1 MHEEAA
7 AAFSSAIQVET
18 NLGHGWAEF
27 GEYNDRMF
35 DEQPT
40 EIKFAADAVNCYLQA
55 SGIFN
60 SGRCRKYF
68 SRILWLLSLDDEQG
82 SVMAAADA
90 YKADSPVWY
99 WVTFIPELIGSLAG
113 KEAKF
118 GRNILIKI
126 AKTYPQA
133 LHFQLRTTK
142 EDFAAM
148 KRVALQ
154 GNPQSSTSQ
163 GSDPT
168 PVVVVEP
175 PSNAK
180 DSNGD
185 VDMTAGG
192 DNASS
197 VADASVK
204 EDSAAAGSASSAAQ
218 PPAVASQP
226 QPTPWDHI
234 EEVMA
239 ILKTAYPLLALT
251 METMVDQILARLKPT
266 TDEDIYRLIVALLN
280 DGVQMYLTHLSKHP
294 DTGGPLSQAT
304 ETSLNRFAESM
315 VPNHIKYK
323 DAFEQDF
330 ISSKPNLSQLVER
343 FRVWRDKLEILL
355 DSRPQKHNL
364 EHFTQYLAEFEHS
377 KFDDIEVPGQYFQMK
392 NSSKDFARIERFDP
406 IAEVVRAHAGCHRR
420 IMIKGHDGSKHSFI
434 IQHPA
439 AKQYRREERTV
450 QLFRLLNE
458 TLERRIETRRKNLH
472 FNLPVIIPLAPQI
485 RLVQD
490 DRTNI
495 NLQDVFEDHARKNGF
510 GKDDPSVYYINRMK
524 EACLAQDLTKKSV
537 SSLPFKV
544 FLTFLLPSFP
554 FRKWT

>member
-1 MHEEAA
+1 M
-7 AAFSSAIQVET
+7 
-18 NLGHGWAEF
+18 
-27 GEYNDRMF
+27 
-35 DEQPT
+35 QP
-40 EIKFAADAVNCYLQA
+40 QA
-55 SGIFN
+55 S
-60 SGRCRKYF
+60 
-68 SRILWLLSLDDEQG
+68 
-82 SVMAAADA
+82 
-90 YKADSPVWY
+90 
-99 WVTFIPELIGSLAG
+99 
-113 KEAKF
+113 
-118 GRNILIKI
+118 
-126 AKTYPQA
+126 
-133 LHFQLRTTK
+133 
-142 EDFAAM
+142 
-148 KRVALQ
+148 
-154 GNPQSSTSQ
+154 
-163 GSDPT
+163 
-168 PVVVVEP
+168 
-175 PSNAK
+175 
-180 DSNGD
+180 
-185 VDMTAGG
+185 
-192 DNASS
+192 
-197 VADASVK
+197 
-204 EDSAAAGSASSAAQ
+204 
-218 PPAVASQP
+218 PA
-226 QPTPWDHI
+226 TPWDHI

-280 DGVQMYLTHLSKHP
+280 DGVQMYLTHLSKYP

-323 DAFEQDF
+323 EAFEKDF
-330 ISSKPNLSQLVER
+330 ITSKPNLSQLVER

-355 DSRPQKHNL
+355 DTRPQKHNL

-406 IAEVVRAHAGCHRR
+406 IADVVRAHAGCHRR

-490 DRTNI
+490 DRSNI
-495 NLQDVFEDHARKNGF
+495 NLQDIFEDHARRNGF

-537 SSLPFKV
+537 
-544 FLTFLLPSFP
+544 
-554 FRKWT
+554 